1 MAFVDLFT
9 PLIAIFVSGL
19 ATFYLGKRWQ
29 FWFDIKLT
37 GCYRLM
43 YWSLVAIAF
52 YSLIIARLANNFAV
66 PHLVLF
72 FNCLASVVICAS
84 LLMLLADVIYLASK
98 KRFKPKLWFK
108 ICYVVAVI
116 SLCFYGYSMAVNPTI
131 VHYHVNIDKS
141 ANVDHLRFV
150 HLSDIH
156 LSESTSPKR
165 IEQMVEEVNQQ
176 QADFIV
182 ITGDTLD
189 RRLAPFTQRGF
200 AKQFQQLKSKYGTFV
215 IFGNHEYYHSKHA
228 DNHEQDIIDAFEQ
241 ANMKVLKDDVIY
253 LDDVGITL
261 IGRDDLSSYRYH
273 AKRASLAD
281 LMMFSDSNTPIILL
295 DHQPSNLDKAANL
308 GVDLMLSGH
317 THGGQIFP
325 INLVVDIMYKNPYGL
340 YQDTTHHFTSIVSSG
355 FGFGSPPI
363 RLMTRGEI
371 GVIDVTFNTKP

>member
-1 MAFVDLFT
+1 MTFVDLFT

-43 YWSLVAIAF
+43 YWSLVAIAI

-84 LLMLLADVIYLASK
+84 LLMLLADVIHLASK

-363 RLMTRGEI
+363 RLMTQGEI